1 MTLDAMPG
9 GVLTFGETMGLFRD
23 PQPGMLALSRSV
35 QLGMGGAESNVAI
48 ALKRLGTPVTWLGRV
63 GRDSLGDLIQR
74 ELAAEGVNTIITVD
88 DDAPTGLMIKERRM
102 ATATRVWYYR
112 AGSAGSRLE
121 PSDIL
126 ADVIRQAGVLHVTGI
141 TPALSESAAQAT
153 RHAMLLARDAGVLVS
168 FDLNYRSQL
177 WKAEAARRSY
187 RELIALADIVFA
199 GEDEAEIA
207 VGRTESVAETAR
219 LLGELGPREVIIKLG
234 GRGCFAR
241 VDGVSYDQAAFSV
254 SVVDTVGAGD
264 GFVAGYLSE
273 VHRGS
278 PVAVRLLTAVS
289 VGAFACTVAGDWE
302 GMPLRSELGLLVA
315 TEPVIR

>member
-1 MTLDAMPG
+1 MTAGATPG

-48 ALKRLGTPVTWLGRV
+48 ALKRLGTPVTWVGRV

-74 ELAAEGVNTIITVD
+74 ELAAEGVNAIITVD
-88 DDAPTGLMIKERRM
+88 EDAPTGLMIKERRM

-121 PSDIL
+121 PSDIP
-126 ADVIRQAGVLHVTGI
+126 ADVIRQASLLHVTGI

-153 RHAMLLARDAGVLVS
+153 RHAMSLARDAGVLVS
-168 FDLNYRSQL
+168 FDLNYRSRL
-177 WKAEAARRSY
+177 WNAQAARQSY
-187 RELIALADIVFA
+187 RDLIALADIVFA

-207 VGRTESVAETAR
+207 VGRADSVAETAR
-219 LLGELGPREVIIKLG
+219 LLGELGPRQVIIKLG
-234 GRGCFAR
+234 DRGCFAL
-241 VDGVSYDQAAFSV
+241 VDGISYDQVAFTV
-254 SVVDTVGAGD
+254 TVEDTVGAGD

-278 PVAVRLLTAVS
+278 PVALRLQTAVS

-302 GMPLRSELGLLVA
+302 GMPLRSELGLLAA